1 MKVLFVCTGNVCR
14 SPLAEGYFKA
24 LLNQKNLKGIEVA
37 SAGVAALVGAQPFD
51 CALEVAKVH
60 DFDISAKSGIQLTPE
75 LIREY
80 DYVYCMESWQAAA
93 IMQMEPEHSGKVN
106 LLGSCNSNGKSQK
119 QIPDPR
125 DFTFPET
132 LRTFEAIKDAL
143 DALIEKVSKESQVKA
158 KSSREKVKSP
168 HEHS

>member
-14 SPLAEGYFKA
+14 SPLAEGYFKT
-24 LLNQKNLKGIEVA
+24 LLHQKNLKGIEVA
-37 SAGVAALVGAQPFD
+37 SAGVAALVGAQPFE

-80 DYVYCMESWQAAA
+80 DRIYCMESWQAAA
-93 IMQMEPEHSGKVN
+93 IMQMEPDHSDKVD
-106 LLGSCNSNGKSQK
+106 LLGSCESEGKNQK

-132 LRTFEAIKDAL
+132 LRTFEAIKDAVE
-143 DALIEKVSKESQVKA
+143 ALLKQVTKQNPQ
-158 KSSREKVKSP
+158 KVKS
-168 HEHS
+168 

>member
-24 LLNQKNLKGIEVA
+24 LLDQKKVKGIEVA
-37 SAGVAALVGAQPFD
+37 SAGVAALVGAHPFE
-51 CALEVAKVH
+51 CAQEVAKIH
-60 DFDISAKSGIQLTPE
+60 EFDISSKTGIQLTPE
-75 LIREY
+75 LIRQY
-80 DYVYCMESWQAAA
+80 DRIYCMETWQAAA
-93 IMQMEPEHSGKVN
+93 IMQMEPDHSDKVC
-106 LLGSCNSNGKSQK
+106 LLGSCDSNGKNQK

-143 DALIEKVSKESQVKA
+143 EALLKQVTKPITQ
-158 KSSREKVKSP
+158 KVKS
-168 HEHS
+168 

>member
-24 LLNQKNLKGIEVA
+24 LLDQKKVKGIEVA
-37 SAGVAALVGAQPFD
+37 SAGVAALVGAQPFE
-51 CALEVAKVH
+51 CAQEVAKIH
-60 DFDISAKSGIQLTPE
+60 EFDISAKTGVQLTPE
-75 LIREY
+75 LIRQY
-80 DYVYCMESWQAAA
+80 DRIYCMETWQAAA
-93 IMQMEPEHSGKVN
+93 IMQMEPDHSDKVS
-106 LLGSCNSNGKSQK
+106 LLGSCDSNGKNQK

-143 DALIEKVSKESQVKA
+143 EALLKQVTKPITQ
-158 KSSREKVKSP
+158 KVKS
-168 HEHS
+168 